1 VKFIF
6 MTLIF
11 SLIFSACSSSQPWIE
26 TQTSNT
32 QSIQPSDESTLLV
45 ITPTNTQPIEVT
57 QSFSISATSQISTPV
72 STPILNTTQ
81 VQTATPTTDVSSASI
96 PSNAIVADHQAI
108 NTFDTIPPS
117 ALSAAAATKTLFM
130 HQSTGANIRSIGLDC
145 LAGLNDPNYVPP
157 ECTLY
162 NRNPPY
168 IPYDNRNWTWSIWS
182 TPMADAIAKMDMW
195 VSVVNAQQSN
205 YQVLGMK
212 LCYVDGWNVNFD
224 NYRQKMELLERTYPQ
239 KKFIWT
245 TSALWEVSAVSSNL
259 SNARNIQIFN
269 QQLRAYAIANNKIL
283 YDLADIES
291 HDPNGNL
298 CQSNGYEALC
308 DEYSDGMG
316 GGGGGHPDVDGSIRL
331 AKGFWWLMARISGWD
346 GE

>member
-1 VKFIF
+1 
-6 MTLIF
+6 MHL
-11 SLIFSACSSSQPWIE
+11 Q
-26 TQTSNT
+26 
-32 QSIQPSDESTLLV
+32 IQKRDYVYMLRYALMNKKYWLVLLLTAILTFNLANASVLAQEST
-45 ITPTNTQPIEVT
+45 NGD
-57 QSFSISATSQISTPV
+57 
-72 STPILNTTQ
+72 
-81 VQTATPTTDVSSASI
+81 TAPNALTGPTTIFLPTIRKGSTS
-96 PSNAIVADHQAI
+96 PSGAIIVNHTMI

-212 LCYVDGWNVNFD
+212 FCYIDSWNLNFD

-245 TSALWEVSAVSSNL
+245 TSALWSESDVSRNL
-259 SNARNIQIFN
+259 NNAGNTYLFN